1 MVAAL
6 EGALGVSLKPDVPV
20 YGLSEN
26 RTPEMG
32 RQAGVTSGRATTRI
46 LLVLGFYAFLFIFNN
61 SLCCFY
67 LCVVTHVSVCIC
79 T

>member
-1 MVAAL
+1 MAAL

-32 RQAGVTSGRATTRI
+32 RQAGVTSGRATARI
-46 LLVLGFYAFLFIFNN
+46 LLVLGFYALETDRARVFFFLIIHCVAFI
-61 SLCCFY
+61 
-67 LCVVTHVSVCIC
+67 CV
-79 T
+79 